1 MQGLGRCV
9 EVLLVVE
16 HLAIKISYDFVT
28 ITLACA
34 LCSSL
39 AVPDYFT
46 PCH

>member
-1 MQGLGRCV
+1 MQGLGRYA
-9 EVLLVVE
+9 EVLLVAE

-28 ITLACA
+28 ITLDCA

-39 AVPDYFT
+39 AMLDYFT